1 MSGQGIRPLDELRQ
15 ELAQDEH
22 QLSELEV
29 ILADYKAELTRLV
42 NEISHLQTRLR
53 EAEEEMGSQ
62 ANAKADQ
69 T

>member
-29 ILADYKAELTRLV
+29 ILADYKAELARLV
-42 NEISHLQTRLR
+42 SEISHLQTSVR
-53 EAEEEMGSQ
+53 EAEEEIGLQ
-62 ANAKADQ
+62 AKAKAN
-69 T
+69 

>member
-1 MSGQGIRPLDELRQ
+1 MREQGIRPLDELRQ

-29 ILADYKAELTRLV
+29 ILADYKAELARLV
-42 NEISHLQTRLR
+42 SEISHLQTRVR
-53 EAEEEMGSQ
+53 EAEEERSSPAKTK
-62 ANAKADQ
+62 ANQ